1 MIFSPDNELRDRAI
15 YGTVYLLMLF
25 GCLWLGLT
33 FWRLVPICMILCYE
47 LFFLP
52 PQSRL
57 ARSIIIGYI
66 AIGISAWSSL
76 SEHGIALPA
85 IIMVVATDS
94 AAYLGGK
101 YIDFNLPNPSSFNMS
116 SILWYATSILLVI
129 LMNMLLSLVL
139 FEGFIS
145 FIIRLALLGA
155 TLVGIAYVIEHF
167 NIYSNVPNPM
177 IISPNKTLEGY
188 LFGILGS
195 ALAGIALKISGYVI
209 SWDLFLLITFGAFA
223 GDLLGSAMKRDK
235 GVKDFSGL
243 IPGHGGL
250 WDRLDSVLLSGT
262 LLAIYQGII

>member
-15 YGTVYLLMLF
+15 YGTVYLLLLL

-33 FWRLVPICMILCYE
+33 FWRLVPVCMILCYE

-66 AIGISAWSSL
+66 AISISAWSSL
-76 SEHGIALPA
+76 SEHEIAFPA
-85 IIMVVATDS
+85 IIMIIATDS

-101 YIDFNLPNPSSFNMS
+101 YIDFNLPKPSSFNMRS
-116 SILWYATSILLVI
+116 MIMYATSIAIVI
-129 LMNMLLSLVL
+129 LANMLLNQVL
-139 FEGFIS
+139 FAGFVS
-145 FIIRLALLGA
+145 FVIRLALLGA
-155 TLVGIAYVIEHF
+155 TLIGVSYTIEHF
-167 NIYSNVPNPM
+167 NIYSNVSNPM
-177 IISPNKTLEGY
+177 VVSPNKTLEGY
-188 LFGILGS
+188 LFGIIGS
-195 ALAGIALKISGYVI
+195 ALVGIVLKISGYLI